1 MGKYKSVFSAF
12 LVASL
17 ALTGCTSKEPPPQ
30 EVLMSNYLQ
39 ALIDQ
44 KEDEAYSMVSV
55 SNPPTKEVFVSSNVR
70 APIEFF
76 KVVDSKCADDG
87 VSCDVK
93 TEIKYKSSERANDK
107 NIINIT
113 TFKVV
118 KENDK
123 WLVSLDRTKP
133 DNPNELKKD

>member
-1 MGKYKSVFSAF
+1 MGNCKSIFSAF

-17 ALTGCTSKEPPPQ
+17 TLTGCTSKEPAPQ

-44 KEDEAYSMVSV
+44 KEDEAYSMVSA
-55 SNPPTKEVFVSSNVR
+55 SNPPSKEVFVSSNVR
-70 APIEFF
+70 APIEHF
-76 KVVDSKCADDG
+76 KVVSSECANDG
-87 VSCDVK
+87 SSCDVK
-93 TEIKYKSSERANDK
+93 TEIKYKSYEGANDK
-107 NIINIT
+107 NIINVT

-123 WLVSLDRTKP
+123 WLVSLDRNKP
-133 DNPNELKKD
+133 DNPNELKRD